1 MPPPPAPTPPAP
13 AHFLRSH
20 TSPISAL
27 AVSDD
32 NERIYSAD
40 ASGKVVVTS
49 TRSLRAITAWN
60 PHSDSILGVEEWEA
74 QIVTHGRDNKLHV
87 WTRIEE
93 MPSSARLGGS
103 AALPSLPTP
112 TLCYSM
118 DVNALNYCRFSLL
131 KLREESE
138 EVKALIALPN
148 LVDSSVADIWSLP
161 QLDRI
166 HAAIGQDSA
175 KSIFSPDA
183 KVNKSGIIMSM
194 HLFYP
199 SADSSS
205 PSTSNAS
212 QVHLMCAYED
222 GGVTLGRYTQTDRLK
237 SVQGAGWEAIWSVK
251 LHTETIMAMRVSKS
265 SSFALTVSA
274 DHIVGYY
281 DLTGQSS
288 ANNACTVHR
297 TKHAGNGSI
306 AIRDDGKIC
315 AIGGWDGRIRLYS
328 TRTFKP
334 LGTLKYHKSACQCV
348 EFARAGD
355 YSLGIKPRVLAD
367 EDDDEFNVNEKED
380 RTRWL
385 LGGGKD
391 NRVTVWS
398 LISFEIGM

>member
-1 MPPPPAPTPPAP
+1 M
-13 AHFLRSH
+13 
-20 TSPISAL
+20 
-27 AVSDD
+27 
-32 NERIYSAD
+32 
-40 ASGKVVVTS
+40 VTS

-60 PHSDSILGVEEWEA
+60 PHGDSILGVEEWET

-112 TLCYSM
+112 TLRYSM

-131 KLREESE
+131 RLREGSE
-138 EVKALIALPN
+138 EAKALIALPN
-148 LVDSSVADIWSLP
+148 LVDSSVADIWTLP
-161 QLDRI
+161 QRDRI
-166 HAAIGQDSA
+166 HAAIGEASA

-199 SADSSS
+199 SADLSL

-212 QVHLMCAYED
+212 QIHLICAYED
-222 GGVTLGRYTQTDRLK
+222 GGVTLRRYTQTDRLK
-237 SVQGAGWEAIWSVK
+237 SVQGAGWEVIWSVK
-251 LHTETIMAMRVSKS
+251 LHTDTIMAMRVSKS

-274 DHIVGYY
+274 DHIVGCY
-281 DLTGQSS
+281 DLTGKTS
-288 ANNACTVHR
+288 AADACTVHR
-297 TKHAGNGSI
+297 MKHAGNGSI

-334 LGTLKYHKSACQCV
+334 LGTLKYHKFACQCV
-348 EFARAGD
+348 EFARSGD
-355 YSLGIKPRVLAD
+355 RSLGIGTRVLAD
-367 EDDDEFNVNEKED
+367 DDDDEFNFHEKED

-398 LISFEIGM
+398 LISFEKS